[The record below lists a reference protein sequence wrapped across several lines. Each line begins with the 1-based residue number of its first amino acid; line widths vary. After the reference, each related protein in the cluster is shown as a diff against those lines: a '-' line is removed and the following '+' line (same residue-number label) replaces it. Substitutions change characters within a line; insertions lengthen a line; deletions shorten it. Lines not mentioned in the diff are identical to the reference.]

1 MLLTSDYVRN
11 YSLLLIRS
19 SLDANDANRKAHITL
34 QPYGPVRGQLH
45 HHAGMYRTQRRS
57 PRGGMTS
64 GDEQGDDA
72 VGRTQASETAFESL
86 CMLNQLCRN
95 TRGPFI

>member
-1 MLLTSDYVRN
+1 MMLIGRHTF
-11 YSLLLIRS
+11 
-19 SLDANDANRKAHITL
+19 

-64 GDEQGDDA
+64 GDEQGDE
-72 VGRTQASETAFESL
+72 SEFPIS
-86 CMLNQLCRN
+86 
-95 TRGPFI
+95 